1 MYFHIRKN
9 ILEIN
14 LSPSIT
20 SFNNDKVP
28 LQVNEYSTYSNHFY
42 ELKNQ
47 MISQKEDQRNQKIK
61 NLQEDKENIK
71 KTQLIYERENLENL
85 QRKKQ
90 ENELFL
96 RTNMRIHQEKRE
108 KEQVSILLIY

>member
-1 MYFHIRKN
+1 
-9 ILEIN
+9 
-14 LSPSIT
+14 
-20 SFNNDKVP
+20 
-28 LQVNEYSTYSNHFY
+28 
-42 ELKNQ
+42 

-61 NLQEDKENIK
+61 NLQEEKENIK
-71 KTQLIYERENLENL
+71 KTELIYERENLENL
-85 QRKKQ
+85 QRKKL